1 MGAAAVAVRHVP
13 QPTRSGAVASV
24 TTPEKTVT
32 LAAALASTN
41 VSREALAQARGVS
54 RPRVSQWADPDHEAE
69 PNLRH
74 IHAMPKAVRRA
85 IGAALVE
92 SADAQ
97 VIPVP
102 VALFERA
109 VFQASTQLAS
119 VYAQV
124 EAFRVAGDRKAGLA
138 LLREVA
144 ALRERLAALEA
155 GVRVAMGAGK

>member
-1 MGAAAVAVRHVP
+1 MSQQRVA
-13 QPTRSGAVASV
+13 
-24 TTPEKTVT
+24 
-32 LAAALASTN
+32 
-41 VSREALAQARGVS
+41 
-54 RPRVSQWADPDHEAE
+54 QWTSPGHDAE
-69 PNLRH
+69 PHLGHVRR
-74 IHAMPKAVRRA
+74 MPRSVRRA
-85 IGAALVE
+85 IGAALVAG
-92 SADAQ
+92 ADAQ

-124 EAFRVAGDRKAGLA
+124 EAFKAGGDRKAGLA

>member
-1 MGAAAVAVRHVP
+1 MSQSAIA
-13 QPTRSGAVASV
+13 
-24 TTPEKTVT
+24 
-32 LAAALASTN
+32 
-41 VSREALAQARGVS
+41 EACD
-54 RPRVSQWADPDHEAE
+54 VSQSRVAQWVHPEHDAE
-69 PNLRH
+69 PNLGHVRR
-74 IHAMPKAVRRA
+74 MPRSVRRA

-124 EAFRVAGDRKAGLA
+124 EALKATGDRKAGLA